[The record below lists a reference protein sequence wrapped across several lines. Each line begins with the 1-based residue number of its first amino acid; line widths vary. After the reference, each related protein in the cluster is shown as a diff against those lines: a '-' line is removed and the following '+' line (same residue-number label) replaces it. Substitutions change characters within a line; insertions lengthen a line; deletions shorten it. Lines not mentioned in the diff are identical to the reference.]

1 MNKRTIFYG
10 AIVLAVLFLV
20 FAVYYIIPGIYHPF
34 TASPPYESHRTHAV
48 LFLVLAVVSVL
59 VALVNRR
66 GVVR

>member
-1 MNKRTIFYG
+1 MNKRTIFFG
-10 AIVLAVLFLV
+10 AIVLAVLFLIC
-20 FAVYYIIPGIYHPF
+20 AVYYIIPGIYHPF
-34 TASPPYESHRTHAV
+34 TSSPPYEMHRTHAI